1 MLLNQPRL
9 VRTSELKY
17 MSFPC
22 DDSLYEA
29 ETAEQWNAARLDFS
43 EYEMNVDFNANYAPH
58 YTKIGKEGRTLM
70 FWDIFRALLRG
81 DDSPGNP
88 LEGARVNDFSA
99 YILIMALHMEILSL
113 TQRVADEEE
122 GDAMAGEKPL
132 VFFPREKQA
141 YIDKL
146 RKALNALGRI
156 SRFGH
161 ILQTERLRPMELMRY
176 SLGFE
181 GVYDHIIQT
190 AAAEVPKLK
199 GCAKTFYL
207 AWHLAHIHL
216 VVPDRMVL
224 GSGDVP
230 LTMMNLLRN
239 LVRETKDRVES
250 NLPININAQANS
262 TSWFEQAGGLEGH
275 LYAVLRYLGR
285 STGLEDE
292 YRNLE
297 FPTAGM
303 MSFKALM
310 VVWEILVRA
319 NREEEQ
325 TRSWQLGVVDGVD
338 WGMGLNVSPDYLN
351 QKLLQQWHT
360 VADTFPRPISY
371 ALIGPGSI
379 GSDADRRSRETGE
392 YFVAVMN
399 EFVRLQEE
407 LEGDDPVTGEIA
419 VRFLR
424 WVNGVFKEMDCWDVG
439 KVVSACLEK
448 ENLVERDE
456 Y

>member
-1 MLLNQPRL
+1 
-9 VRTSELKY
+9 
-17 MSFPC
+17 
-22 DDSLYEA
+22 
-29 ETAEQWNAARLDFS
+29 
-43 EYEMNVDFNANYAPH
+43 
-58 YTKIGKEGRTLM
+58 
-70 FWDIFRALLRG
+70 
-81 DDSPGNP
+81 
-88 LEGARVNDFSA
+88 
-99 YILIMALHMEILSL
+99 
-113 TQRVADEEE
+113 
-122 GDAMAGEKPL
+122 
-132 VFFPREKQA
+132 
-141 YIDKL
+141 
-146 RKALNALGRI
+146 
-156 SRFGH
+156 
-161 ILQTERLRPMELMRY
+161 
-176 SLGFE
+176 
-181 GVYDHIIQT
+181 
-190 AAAEVPKLK
+190 
-199 GCAKTFYL
+199 
-207 AWHLAHIHL
+207 
-216 VVPDRMVL
+216 
-224 GSGDVP
+224 
-230 LTMMNLLRN
+230 
-239 LVRETKDRVES
+239 
-250 NLPININAQANS
+250 
-262 TSWFEQAGGLEGH
+262 
-275 LYAVLRYLGR
+275 
-285 STGLEDE
+285 
-292 YRNLE
+292 
-297 FPTAGM
+297 M

-439 KVVSACLEK
+439 RVVSACLEK